1 MYDKNIPL
9 FFALRKEQGNGF
21 NQTANTIT
29 YLIKKLVW
37 KFSLFIK
44 KLNLLIRVFMYMY
57 LRNPYQ
63 NINHIIR
70 SSETRLQRT
79 PLCQFQI
86 YGEVRSLCIILKLCT
101 LKLRNITELFF
112 SKSNSFVP
120 GASLWMSFIVVFFL
134 SNFLSN
140 PH

>member
-1 MYDKNIPL
+1 MSDKTIPL

-21 NQTANTIT
+21 NQTANKIT

-70 SSETRLQRT
+70 SSETGYSEHAYVNFKYT
-79 PLCQFQI
+79 A
-86 YGEVRSLCIILKLCT
+86 KLY
-101 LKLRNITELFF
+101 FY
-112 SKSNSFVP
+112 
-120 GASLWMSFIVVFFL
+120 A
-134 SNFLSN
+134 
-140 PH
+140 